1 MDLIGCVDTLTET
14 CISGWAADPSDFD
27 RQVSVD
33 VLVNALLVSTIRA
46 GGFRDDL
53 RQAGIGD
60 GCKSFQFDPSPY
72 LKPGRNDIELRH
84 AGTDLPVERGRGR
97 LIGPCRGGSADR
109 ADCFIAALQ
118 ASYQFNPLHHI
129 CEIAPGSGPL
139 QEAILEGQLPFRK
152 FTSVESSSAATVCL
166 PEKADV
172 IVSSAFPYSV
182 GALKNLVEHNTKRP
196 GYLAIGL
203 TDSGDAAAAEIRGAI
218 EECDANARVSF
229 ESGLFVFAEL
239 GTGAV
244 EGAGPLP
251 VLAHIHVP
259 KCAGTAF
266 RVLLERYFGPRHMRL
281 YIDDTYFVYSEDA
294 LRNCLLRDPPP
305 CAFSS
310 HHVRTFPRRLA
321 GREMLYLTFLRDPV
335 QQFVSYMTHIQK
347 HYAGITSPTLLE
359 AVPPDAPRLTLREF
373 ARWLVTQDRDIPFR
387 ENHNVNFFARHS
399 APPGADRL
407 EAAKVAL
414 SGFFFVGISDR
425 MDESMGKL
433 RSLAQAAGLDFPPDP
448 VPMMNTSGEF
458 RDDLSWIDP
467 ADEVGAMLLRSVEQ
481 DRRLYEWA
489 AARLAGQSPKN
500 RLELSVGL
508 A

>member
-1 MDLIGCVDTLTET
+1 MSLIGYVDILTET
-14 CISGWAADPSDFD
+14 CISGWAADATDFG
-27 RQVSVD
+27 RQVFVD

-46 GGFRDDL
+46 GDFRDDL
-53 RQAGIGD
+53 RLAGIGD

-72 LKPGRNDIELRH
+72 LKPGRNAVEVRH
-84 AGTDLPVERGRGR
+84 AGTNQSVERGQGHLVRPYADS
-97 LIGPCRGGSADR
+97 LIAG
-109 ADCFIAALQ
+109 LQ
-118 ASYQFNPLHHI
+118 AHYRFNPLHHI
-129 CEIAPGSGPL
+129 CEIAPIPGRL
-139 QEAILEGQLPFRK
+139 QKAILELQLPFRK
-152 FTSVESSSAATVCL
+152 VTSVESSSAATVCL
-166 PEKADV
+166 PEKADL
-172 IVSSAFPYSV
+172 IVCLDFPCAA
-182 GALKNLVEHNTKRP
+182 GALKNLVEHNTNRP
-196 GYLAIGL
+196 AYLAIEL
-203 TDSGDAAAAEIRGAI
+203 TDSDDAATEIRQAI
-218 EECDANARVSF
+218 EECDPNARVSF
-229 ESGLFVFAEL
+229 ESGRFAFVEL
-239 GTGAV
+239 GAEAV
-244 EGAGPLP
+244 EGAESIPL
-251 VLAHIHVP
+251 LAHIHVP

-266 RVLLERYFGPRHMRL
+266 RVLLERYFGARHMRL
-281 YIDDTYFVYSEDA
+281 YVDDTYFVYSEEA

-310 HHVRTFPRRLA
+310 HHVRTFPRWLT

-373 ARWLVTQDRDIPFR
+373 ARWLLTQDRDIPFR

-399 APPGADRL
+399 AAPGADRL

-433 RSLAQAAGLDFPPDP
+433 RALTQAAGLDFPVDP
-448 VPMMNTSGEF
+448 VPVVNTSSEF

-467 ADEVGAMLLRSVEQ
+467 ADEVGSMLLRSVEQ
-481 DRRLYEWA
+481 DRQLYDWA
-489 AARLAGQSPKN
+489 VARLDEPDQSPKN